1 MRNSI
6 VGKDGLRETCKRQ
19 ARADA
24 DEASAPEDPLS
35 RLKELRDMLRASLK
49 AAAPKE
55 MAGLAREYRAT
66 VEAIERMEG
75 DPDDEAAAAIDSIA
89 KSIAARMPS

>member
-1 MRNSI
+1 
-6 VGKDGLRETCKRQ
+6 
-19 ARADA
+19 
-24 DEASAPEDPLS
+24 
-35 RLKELRDMLRASLK
+35 MLRASLK

-75 DPDDEAAAAIDSIA
+75 TRMTKRRPQSTP
-89 KSIAARMPS
+89 SPSPSRRMPS